1 MVGTCSFHCG
11 RDADLLARGL
21 RPRSQ
26 PDRAPRRPAPFP
38 ATPNFVCGSV
48 AMPFVDTTK
57 LSAFEKRPGW
67 RGRHFHSPS
76 MTFGHWEFSSGSSIH
91 EHAHPQE
98 EVWEILAGE
107 LEVTIDGIT
116 QIVGPGMAAI
126 VPANTAHALKALSDG
141 KAIVV
146 DYPLRREM

>member
-1 MVGTCSFHCG
+1 MRICSPGAFERG
-11 RDADLLARGL
+11 RGL
-21 RPRSQ
+21 IVRLA
-26 PDRAPRRPAPFP
+26 DRLHSCY
-38 ATPNFVCGSV
+38 TDFVCGSA
-48 AMPFVDTTK
+48 AMPFVDTTR
-57 LSAFEKRPGW
+57 LSVFEKRRGW

-126 VPANTAHALKALSDG
+126 VPANTSHALKALSDG

-146 DYPLRREM
+146 DYPLRREI